1 MELVLVVLLQVCLD
15 GQEPVVEGLAHAFP
29 AAEDLERHEVL
40 AEDSGDEDAVFF
52 GDDFFGDAAFF
63 FDEERGVTVC
73 VASVRCFV

>member
-1 MELVLVVLLQVCLD
+1 MELVLVVLLQICLD
-15 GQEPVVEGLAHAFP
+15 GQEPVVEGLA
-29 AAEDLERHEVL
+29 HEVL